1 MNLPS
6 YRGSLTVQDPAQC
19 PQAGIVQISGT
30 FTFWARRPQNEP
42 TARIL
47 PNESKLCLAISIA
60 AEDSIVTLHHLVYL
74 YDQAP
79 RSMLYGER
87 DAITFSASHRK
98 PAIRLIYYTTVN
110 DRMMSRVPYGG
121 NIQRVNRLSDV
132 PILSSLSR
140 IAFSMRPEQEKRPPL
155 YHAESGWINEI
166 VCDLPF
172 RNCSTWC

>member
-1 MNLPS
+1 MVIQTSFRTLILNDAPPPNRIERDPNMRIIGIRDEPAFISRIPDSSRPS
-6 YRGSLTVQDPAQC
+6 TMPASRNS
-19 PQAGIVQISGT
+19 IISGT

-98 PAIRLIYYTTVN
+98 PAIRLIDYTTVN
-110 DRMMSRVPYGG
+110 DRMMSRVLMEVIFKGSTGY
-121 NIQRVNRLSDV
+121 RTCR
-132 PILSSLSR
+132 
-140 IAFSMRPEQEKRPPL
+140 F
-155 YHAESGWINEI
+155 YHH
-166 VCDLPF
+166 
-172 RNCSTWC
+172 